1 MLLTTRKPLFFVL
14 SFETRRTNLHFTEL
28 FKDGIFQLGSIVGID
43 MLCFGDDQIMECKV
57 RIRSD
62 VIHEWGEGH
71 GGEE

>member
-1 MLLTTRKPLFFVL
+1 M
-14 SFETRRTNLHFTEL
+14 HFTEL